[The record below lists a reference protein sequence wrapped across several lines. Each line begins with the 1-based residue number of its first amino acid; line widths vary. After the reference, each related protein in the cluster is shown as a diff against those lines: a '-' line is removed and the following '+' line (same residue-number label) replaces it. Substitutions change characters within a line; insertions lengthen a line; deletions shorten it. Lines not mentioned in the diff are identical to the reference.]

1 LALFKLVAIDKQN
14 HVEYKETFLFD
25 IVLWLYRAL
34 IAKEDNAENLL
45 VYSLGEGNAVPL
57 HFYICIKKH
66 RTRKV
71 PEFRVRKL
79 LWKGGGE

>member
-45 VYSLGEGNAVPL
+45 FYSLGERKAVPL
-57 HFYICIKKH
+57 HFIYMYQEAQDKKS
-66 RTRKV
+66 
-71 PEFRVRKL
+71 P
-79 LWKGGGE
+79 